1 MGKNDAVDRMMSLA
15 TEKVPPSRK
24 AASPGNEAGAGTAQA
39 GAGTAIDARAVL
51 EARVVA
57 SEPAVPAAARERLP
71 VEKSLHQK
79 EAITE
84 TPTETSLGRPRVPP
98 GERGRQLLGALRPF
112 LPAVG
117 GALRMIDHGAA
128 QAAARLLP
136 LLGSV
141 GPAAPAGPSV
151 SPLAGHVESRP
162 GEPSAL
168 AELLTTL
175 DKRQSGMAETLK
187 AAGLRIDT
195 HDEQIRR
202 VRETAERA
210 VVEQGS
216 LSHRVSQLTDR
227 SRLLTAAVLVLI
239 MLVIVQM
246 VLLFLYLH
254 R

>member
-24 AASPGNEAGAGTAQA
+24 AASPGNEAGAGAAQA

-71 VEKSLHQK
+71 VENSLPRK
-79 EAITE
+79 ETLTDA
-84 TPTETSLGRPRVPP
+84 SLGRPRVPP